1 MKKVLKTKIRGLE
14 QSQFKRLRE
23 LTYHAKNLY
32 NQTLWTLREVFEAT
46 GKYFTYPQMDKA
58 MKQVENLEGEINY
71 KLLKAKVAQQTLRR
85 LDKNFKSFFR
95 CHQDFQK
102 NPGKY
107 KGQPKPPQFKK
118 KPYDNLIYDY
128 QAFSVKNGLVVLEK
142 SLSFALPEKLVGK
155 TIKQIEI
162 VPKYR
167 HFEAILIFEDDEI
180 VDTVSPNDKVMAI
193 DLGLNNLATCVTN
206 GVAKPFIVDGRKLKS
221 INHHYNK
228 RYAKLQ
234 SHLKKTRGLS
244 SWSNRLQRL
253 TDRRNA
259 RITDYLHKATR
270 QGADICVENGISKV
284 VVGNVSHSLNQINLG
299 KKTNQNFVNLSLGQ
313 FIDKLRYKLELHG
326 IELSVT
332 NESYTSKA
340 SCVDSDILPKKYDP
354 KKTYLFSGKRVKRGL
369 YRSQN
374 GTAINADANG
384 AYNILRKSNP
394 EFSFGQ
400 LVKKVGEG
408 ILDWLHPYT
417 RLKIY

>member
-1 MKKVLKTKIRGLE
+1 MKKALKTKVRGLD

-23 LTYHAKNLY
+23 LTHHAKNLY
-32 NQTLWTLREVFEAT
+32 NQTLWTLREAFEAT

-58 MKQVENLEGEINY
+58 MKQVENLEGDVNY
-71 KLLKAKVAQQTLRR
+71 RLLKSNVSQQILRR

-107 KGQPKPPQFKK
+107 KGQPKPPRFKQK
-118 KPYDNLIYDY
+118 QYDNLIYNY
-128 QAFSVKNGLVVLEK
+128 LGFQIKGGMVILEK
-142 SLSFALPEKLVGK
+142 GLSFVLPKKMVGK
-155 TIKQIEI
+155 KIKQVEI

-167 HFEAILIFEDDEI
+167 HFEAIFVYEDDEI
-180 VDTVSPNDKVMAI
+180 VDTVSLSDKVMAI
-193 DLGLNNLATCVTN
+193 DLGLNNLATCATN

-228 RYAKLQ
+228 RYSKLTK
-234 SHLKKTRGLS
+234 HLKKTRDRK
-244 SWSNRLQRL
+244 WSNRLQRL

-259 RITDYLHKATR
+259 RIGDYLHKATR
-270 QGADICVENGISKV
+270 QVTDVCVENGISKV
-284 VVGNVSHSLNQINLG
+284 VVGDVSKSLDQINLG

-326 IELSVT
+326 IVLEVA

-340 SCVDSDILPKKYDP
+340 SFVDSDVLPKKYDP
-354 KKTYLFSGKRVKRGL
+354 KKTYSFSGKRVKRGL

-374 GTAINADANG
+374 GTTLNADANG

-417 RLKIY
+417 RLKIS